1 MEAKFNYKLQNPI
14 ASMVCAVLNIFSAV
28 IALVGIGVIIVT
40 LNVGAGFYEV
50 LGGIL
55 TLAFS
60 PLLYVAGYVLKATA
74 IYVERKEDGK
84 DFDDLNRFFQT
95 CDKIRVQ

>member
-1 MEAKFNYKLQNPI
+1 MEAKFSYKLQNPV
-14 ASMVCAVLNIFSAV
+14 ASMICVVLNIFSAL

-84 DFDDLNRFFQT
+84 DFEDLNRFFQT
-95 CDKIRVQ
+95 SDPLRIK